1 MWRVGLRRLD
11 NSTVKVRAM
20 PREAQQPQL
29 TLSEIHLYMQDT
41 SGSGFINKHHALSFK
56 LANH

>member
-11 NSTVKVRAM
+11 NGTVKVRAM
-20 PREAQQPQL
+20 PREAQWPQL
-29 TLSEIHLYMQDT
+29 TLSEIHLYMHT